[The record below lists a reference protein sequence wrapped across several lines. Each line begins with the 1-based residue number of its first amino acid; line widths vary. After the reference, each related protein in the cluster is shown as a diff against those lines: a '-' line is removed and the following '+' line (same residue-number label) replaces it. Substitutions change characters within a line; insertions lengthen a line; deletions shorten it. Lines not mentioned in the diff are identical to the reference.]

1 MKTER
6 TQIHFLSDILVAV
19 VSLDLKGDVTRD
31 SLQRRFLA
39 KQSVETM
46 LKQCCNRSK
55 QYRNN
60 VTTLHCAKNR
70 RCELSRVTSP

>member
-60 VTTLHCAKNR
+60 VTTLHCPKN
-70 RCELSRVTSP
+70 RVTSP